1 MKLAGLDKR
10 VYLAGLIVVLLAIVN
25 LASSLSPAGLNG
37 PLSQE
42 ATNSQDATI
51 AQQASVTPETLGTR
65 TPLPTEPARTEPP
78 GSMEL
83 ATPTPTPLPAE
94 LLDNFQQTTGIII
107 VAGMLVL
114 IVAAGVF
121 NQLISDR
128 QLKQ

>member
-1 MKLAGLDKR
+1 MRMNLARLDKR
-10 VYLAGLIVVLLAIVN
+10 VFLAGLIVVLLAVVN
-25 LASSLSPAGLNG
+25 LASSRSPAGMNG
-37 PLSQE
+37 PSSQE
-42 ATNSQDATI
+42 ATI
-51 AQQASVTPETLGTR
+51 AQDASVTPETMGTR

-78 GSMEL
+78 ASMQL
-83 ATPTPTPLPAE
+83 ATPSPTPLPAE